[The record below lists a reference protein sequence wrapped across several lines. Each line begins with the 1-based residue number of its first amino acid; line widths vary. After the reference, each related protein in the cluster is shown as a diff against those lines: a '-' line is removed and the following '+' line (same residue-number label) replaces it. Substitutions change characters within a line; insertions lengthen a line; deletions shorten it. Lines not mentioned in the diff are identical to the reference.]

1 MTYRF
6 DAESQIIKMTAASFF
21 ARCLIVND
29 AQLDHVNLCER
40 VNNAFGLNI
49 VFALMGFN
57 RLTYSRSTEIFLA
70 PQK

>member
-6 DAESQIIKMTAASFF
+6 DAESQIIKMTMMLLFF

-29 AQLDHVNLCER
+29 AQFDIVNLCEP
-40 VNNAFGLNI
+40 VNHAFGLNI

-57 RLTYSRSTEIFLA
+57 RL
-70 PQK
+70 